1 MNILEVT
8 FIKCMKSR
16 VDGASRKYI
25 LINVSPNRLVHIVS
39 VWQCLYLVHCGIF
52 KISACQNV

>member
-1 MNILEVT
+1 MNILEVK
-8 FIKCMKSR
+8 FIKCMKSH

-25 LINVSPNRLVHIVS
+25 LINVSPNRLYIS
-39 VWQCLYLVHCGIF
+39 LALAMSFLVHCGIF